1 MEIDSNSQIIPKK
14 TPLQWLVFLC
24 FFDRVEAKR
33 GEPMKSFKDVLY
45 DKSDILVAVL
55 ILLAAVA
62 VIINRVDAI
71 MEYPQTLGS
80 L

>member
-1 MEIDSNSQIIPKK
+1 
-14 TPLQWLVFLC
+14 
-24 FFDRVEAKR
+24 
-33 GEPMKSFKDVLY
+33 MKSFKDVLY

-55 ILLAAVA
+55 ILLAAIA

>member
-1 MEIDSNSQIIPKK
+1 MK
-14 TPLQWLVFLC
+14 T
-24 FFDRVEAKR
+24 
-33 GEPMKSFKDVLY
+33 FKDVLY

-55 ILLAAVA
+55 ILLAAIA

>member
-1 MEIDSNSQIIPKK
+1 
-14 TPLQWLVFLC
+14 
-24 FFDRVEAKR
+24 
-33 GEPMKSFKDVLY
+33 MKSFKDVLY